1 MPKVQIAILV
11 AVISWGTSARA
22 ADPGSAARHY
32 LFPTPGDV
40 TLTTAIGVPYLAVT
54 EISVGITRSFSTGVL
69 FAVADEIGVGIRPR
83 FAVLT
88 AGPAMLALAVPIV
101 YYPPMSKRDGQDWLY
116 ANPQLRLDLA
126 LPQGARLYAG
136 AGVVLAACTD
146 SVAALLRGE
155 RPADQEARET
165 AASGPKRRPMVGGVW
180 TTVHFGGAIPVTPS
194 LDVTFDGGMVLGG
207 MTPRVEY
214 AHRVGIPVLAEL
226 GIAKSF

>member
-1 MPKVQIAILV
+1 MPKPPVVMLA
-11 AVISWGTSARA
+11 AVMLWGTSARA
-22 ADPGSAARHY
+22 AEPVGAARHY

-40 TLTTAIGVPYLAVT
+40 TLTTAIGVPYLAVA
-54 EISVGITRSFSTGVL
+54 EMSVGITRSFSMGVL

-83 FAVLT
+83 FALFTV
-88 AGPAMLALAVPIV
+88 GPVMLALAVPIV
-101 YYPPMSKRDGQDWLY
+101 YYPPMSKRDGQDWIY
-116 ANPQLRLDLA
+116 TNPQLRLDFS
-126 LPQGARLYAG
+126 LPRGARLFAG

-155 RPADQEARET
+155 NPADQEARET
-165 AASGPKRRPMVGGVW
+165 AAGGAKRRPMVDGAW

-194 LDVTFDGGMVLGG
+194 LDLTFDGGMVLGG
-207 MTPRVEY
+207 MTPRLEY